1 MIFSISYFS
10 YFLFDVVFR
19 FVQMNIESYFSK
31 LTYIYIELSSNT
43 QNEWIYRNMI
53 ADMGLSLRHYFLNRR
68 HQNSSKVK
76 RI

>member
-1 MIFSISYFS
+1 
-10 YFLFDVVFR
+10 
-19 FVQMNIESYFSK
+19 MNIESNVSIP
-31 LTYIYIELSSNT
+31 TNIYIELSSNN

-53 ADMGLSLRHYFLNRR
+53 ADMGLSLGHYFLNRR

>member
-1 MIFSISYFS
+1 MMECF
-10 YFLFDVVFR
+10 
-19 FVQMNIESYFSK
+19 QMNIESNVSIP
-31 LTYIYIELSSNT
+31 TNIYIELSSNT

>member
-1 MIFSISYFS
+1 MEYF
-10 YFLFDVVFR
+10 
-19 FVQMNIESYFSK
+19 QMNIESNVSIP
-31 LTYIYIELSSNT
+31 TNIYIELSSNT

-53 ADMGLSLRHYFLNRR
+53 ADMGLSLGHYFLNRR